1 MLQSSSSFL
10 HRFHTLLSTK
20 SSSFR
25 RVKSITLLHYK
36 NLTSTPYT
44 ADSSAAAIQRVDV
57 DDERGKNKFRV
68 VSNFEPSG
76 DQPKAIREL
85 VSQLSNP
92 SNKYTT
98 LKGIT
103 GSGKSFVMSH
113 TIAQLQKPA
122 LILCPTKV
130 REERSSM
137 FLHYNFYSNSSLRSS
152 CFGRPSLRN
161 SAESF
166 GPSCPTMRW
175 SSS

>member
-1 MLQSSSSFL
+1 MNRWLSSLLATLVLIAMLQSSSPFI
-10 HRFHTLLSTK
+10 HRFHPLLSTK

-25 RVKSITLLHYK
+25 RVKSITSLHYK

-130 REERSSM
+130 RGERSSM
-137 FLHYNFYSNSSLRSS
+137 FLHTILF
-152 CFGRPSLRN
+152 
-161 SAESF
+161 
-166 GPSCPTMRW
+166 
-175 SSS
+175 